1 MRALLSCRTCP
12 FSQPVPETISM
23 ATQQFHARA
32 HLQAGVKVAVQ
43 ARQFS
48 ITIDEPPELGG
59 ADTGM
64 NPVELLLGSL
74 AACQS
79 IVARVYAEQFKV
91 QLDDFQVEVVG
102 DIDLDGFF
110 GKSDT
115 RPGYSEIRYNFHIQS
130 PSPQERIDQFI
141 EHLQKVCPV
150 GDTLTNPVKL
160 VLNDVVL
167 NRQSA

>member
-1 MRALLSCRTCP
+1 
-12 FSQPVPETISM
+12 M
-23 ATQQFHARA
+23 AIQQFHARA
-32 HLQAGVKVAVQ
+32 QLQAGVKVAVQ
-43 ARQFS
+43 SRQFS
-48 ITIDEPPELGG
+48 ITIDEPEDLGG
-59 ADTGM
+59 TDEGM

-110 GKSDT
+110 GKSDV

-130 PSPQERIDQFI
+130 PSPQERIDRFI
-141 EHLQKVCPV
+141 NHLQKVCPV
-150 GDTLTNPVKL
+150 GDTLANQVKL
-160 VLNDVVL
+160 TLNNVVL
-167 NRQSA
+167 NRQAA